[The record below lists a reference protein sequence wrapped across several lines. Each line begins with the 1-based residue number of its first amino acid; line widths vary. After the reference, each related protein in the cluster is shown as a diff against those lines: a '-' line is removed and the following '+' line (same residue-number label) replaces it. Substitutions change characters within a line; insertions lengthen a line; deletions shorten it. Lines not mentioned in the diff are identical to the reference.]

1 VRPESKEEL
10 MTKTRWQWVLAWVAL
25 AAGVLLS
32 AMSVMLPWGLGC
44 VAGALLAAGGGA
56 WLTQDDRAVDNEEA
70 D

>member
-10 MTKTRWQWVLAWVAL
+10 MTKTRWRWVLAWVAL
-25 AAGVLLS
+25 AAGVLLA

-44 VAGALLAAGGGA
+44 VAGALLAGAGGA